1 MDATTLV
8 VIAVLVV
15 AAIGGYI
22 VWQRQRSKTLQNKFG
37 DEYSRAVDEVG
48 SRRQAE
54 AELEARARRV
64 KALDIRPLNPNDRLR
79 FIDAWRGVQ
88 AEFVDSPA
96 AAISK
101 ADRLLA
107 EVMVARGY
115 PVDDFDQR
123 LADLSV
129 EHGDV
134 VEHYRTAH
142 AIALDHERGKAGTED
157 LRRAMIHYRE
167 LFEELV
173 GEPPGRRGDSTHQP
187 ESSHVRH

>member
-1 MDATTLV
+1 MDATTLI
-8 VIAVLVV
+8 VIAVVLI
-15 AAIGGYI
+15 AAIGGYL
-22 VWQRQRSKTLQNKFG
+22 VWQRQRSKTLQGRFG
-37 DEYSRAVDEVG
+37 HEYDRAVDEVG

-64 KALDIRPLNPNDRLR
+64 KALDIRPLNPDDRLR

-88 AEFVDSPA
+88 AQFVDDPA
-96 AAISK
+96 SAISK
-101 ADRLLA
+101 ADKLLA
-107 EVMVARGY
+107 EVMLARGY
-115 PVDDFDQR
+115 PVDNFDQR

-134 VEHYRTAH
+134 VEHYRAAH
-142 AIALDHERGKAGTED
+142 AIALDHERGQAGTED
-157 LRRAMIHYRE
+157 LRHAMIHFRE

-173 GEPPGRRGDSTHQP
+173 GEPPGRDEPPHQS